1 MLCHPFLQALSIFSN
16 YNGKN
21 LLLRQMPANLNAWV
35 CYLFLLNTDSDNF
48 LFAMWTMFLFQVA
61 KRAAILY
68 FVLADLSQIDV
79 MYQFSLPWYAN
90 IFQRSIDSSQTA
102 VSVNDTFSSHDG
114 MASMSNFSDDRAD
127 DEGENLSALLNSMSN
142 RYVNVSCF
150 SKQVFFFKI
159 PGKLPQV

>member
-1 MLCHPFLQALSIFSN
+1 
-16 YNGKN
+16 
-21 LLLRQMPANLNAWV
+21 
-35 CYLFLLNTDSDNF
+35 
-48 LFAMWTMFLFQVA
+48 MFFFQVA

-90 IFQRSIDSSQTA
+90 IFQRSIDSSQSA
-102 VSVNDTFSSHDG
+102 VGVNDTFSSHDG

-142 RYVNVSCF
+142 RYVYLSTIY
-150 SKQVFFFKI
+150 KQGFLWKLQAIYYI
-159 PGKLPQV
+159 PQLFCTRLIFLCQRL